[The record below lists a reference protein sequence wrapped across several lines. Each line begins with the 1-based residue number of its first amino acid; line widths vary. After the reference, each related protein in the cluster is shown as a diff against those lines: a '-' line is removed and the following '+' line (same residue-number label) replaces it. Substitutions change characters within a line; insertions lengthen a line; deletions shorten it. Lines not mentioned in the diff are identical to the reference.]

1 MVSQFI
7 NAEIFELFFNYFHVF
22 FHVVCP
28 VSVNV
33 WVFNSELLQF
43 YFQPDT
49 AVEWAQS
56 RFGLRAGGA
65 EDGRTPSADDEL
77 PSKEASTF
85 HAAAANSN
93 RRRWAVC
100 SGLFSAA
107 EWSVFGALFGA
118 TLPLETLR
126 WCSESFCVHSIVQT
140 SCQSS
145 SEWSINQWPSGHPQ
159 LHQRFSF
166 SRECV
171 HMLSSVTVTASDWV
185 SRVLLQKEVWPVIIK
200 KGQGWTADGR
210 EVADHNSRRL
220 LEPLLSGDFTW
231 RRHKVRINC

>member
-1 MVSQFI
+1 MSECLTLRCSSFI
-7 NAEIFELFFNYFHVF
+7 SSPTQLWSEHKAGSVLGLEVQKT
-22 FHVVCP
+22 VVR
-28 VSVNV
+28 
-33 WVFNSELLQF
+33 LLQM
-43 YFQPDT
+43 T
-49 AVEWAQS
+49 
-56 RFGLRAGGA
+56 RCLRKRRQHFTQQRRIQT
-65 EDGRTPSADDEL
+65 GRWS
-77 PSKEASTF
+77 
-85 HAAAANSN
+85 
-93 RRRWAVC
+93 VC

-159 LHQRFSF
+159 LHQSFSF

-185 SRVLLQKEVWPVIIK
+185 SRALLQKEVWPVIIK
-200 KGQGWTADGR
+200 KGQ
-210 EVADHNSRRL
+210 V
-220 LEPLLSGDFTW
+220 EPLMVGRWLITTRDA
-231 RRHKVRINC
+231 C

>member
-1 MVSQFI
+1 MFECLTLRCSSFI
-7 NAEIFELFFNYFHVF
+7 SSL
-22 FHVVCP
+22 
-28 VSVNV
+28 
-33 WVFNSELLQF
+33 
-43 YFQPDT
+43 T
-49 AVEWAQS
+49 AVEWAQN

-65 EDGRTPSADDEL
+65 EVGRTSSADVEL

-93 RRRWAVC
+93 RRRWSIC

-118 TLPLETLR
+118 TLPLETFR
-126 WCSESFCVHSIVQT
+126 RCSESFCVHSIVQT

-145 SEWSINQWPSGHPQ
+145 SEWSINQWPSRHPQ

-171 HMLSSVTVTASDWV
+171 HMLSRVTVKASIGCQECRRTAKGSLT
-185 SRVLLQKEVWPVIIK
+185 SYYQKRSGLNPLSV
-200 KGQGWTADGR
+200 
-210 EVADHNSRRL
+210 RRWL
-220 LEPLLSGDFTW
+220 ITTRDA
-231 RRHKVRINC
+231 C